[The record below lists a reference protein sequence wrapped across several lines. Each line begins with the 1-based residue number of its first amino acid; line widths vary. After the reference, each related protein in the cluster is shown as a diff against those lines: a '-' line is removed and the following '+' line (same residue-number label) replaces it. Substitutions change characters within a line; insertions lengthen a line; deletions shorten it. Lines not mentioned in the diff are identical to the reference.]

1 MTKKYLL
8 FNLED
13 DKAKVLGEVIS
24 NPTCKKIVNYI
35 SEVND
40 VSESEIA
47 KALKLPANTVN
58 YNVKRLLD
66 SGLIEQTKKFFW
78 SSKGKKIQTYRVANK
93 LIVLSPKS
101 NSNIYDKL
109 KGVIPVVLI
118 SGILSVFVG
127 WYYNTK
133 VFALK
138 TLDYGGNLAGD
149 RIYDASEKGS
159 SAIMQTVPSVPQII
173 LQQPVVT
180 PIEISVWFFV
190 GAMVALTAYMVWNW
204 KRV

>member
-35 SEVND
+35 SEAND

-47 KALKLPANTVN
+47 KALNLPANTVN
-58 YNVKRLLD
+58 YNTKRLLS

-78 SSKGKKIQTYRVANK
+78 SAKGKKVQTYRVANK
-93 LIVLSPKS
+93 LIVFSPNKS
-101 NSNIYDKL
+101 SNVYEKL
-109 KGVIPVVLI
+109 KGVVPVVLI
-118 SGILSVFVG
+118 SGILSIFVG
-127 WYYNTK
+127 WYYKTK
-133 VFALK
+133 IFASQ
-138 TLDYGGNLAGD
+138 TLDYGSNLASD

-159 SAIMQTVPSVPQII
+159 SAIIEAVPQVPQII
-173 LQQPVVT
+173 IQQPAVT
-180 PIEISVWFFV
+180 PLEISIWFFI
-190 GAMVALTAYMVWNW
+190 GALVALTAYMVWNW
-204 KRV
+204 KRM